1 MRMRDVRRPSPSNE
15 QVARGGA
22 FRPHSSPRAREK
34 QARTASGLINAPSI
48 SRGGAKIRVCR
59 AQDPRT
65 AAAPPLIGVMCNQLS
80 FYNRVPCGG
89 GGGGWN
95 RGNCEGMR
103 MRMRCLLGANARA
116 SGWRSLGRSTGRSKL
131 ICFEFYII
139 PCSTMLHELAG
150 DFFHSKE

>member
-65 AAAPPLIGVMCNQLS
+65 AAAPPLIGVMCNQLTAFITVCRAVVAVVVGIGGIVRECECECAACWEQTRAQVVGVHS
-80 FYNRVPCGG
+80 GVP
-89 GGGGWN
+89 
-95 RGNCEGMR
+95 RGVQN
-103 MRMRCLLGANARA
+103 
-116 SGWRSLGRSTGRSKL
+116 
-131 ICFEFYII
+131 
-139 PCSTMLHELAG
+139 
-150 DFFHSKE
+150 